1 MKFVFLLAIVL
12 VVSLGVATQ
21 YADASSLNERVE
33 SVSGAITVGS
43 TIYHNSSPIDLKFT
57 FDGVGGARV
66 THPHFQ
72 DIGVINGVIVNHIV
86 VETSVNSFSYNYRVI
101 PSSDGTVTV
110 IYPAN
115 SFTLNGVSND
125 AVTYSFI
132 YDSTDPTLGSADLA
146 TVKLTVGDTAPTVP
160 QIRCND
166 ANARSTNADR
176 SAQEVDTTTAGD
188 TTIRFTCVDKAGN
201 QVEVTKLYKVVA
213 LTNISIA
220 SDNAYDT
227 SLAGYGDRVTVTFDL
242 ATGSTFTGNISSD
255 NERRDISYNTDGNIG
270 TMTKTLTG
278 NEDQDLQLPFSL
290 VITDSDGDVKTYTAV
305 QGTGAGTSVTA
316 DFIRPDTPTY
326 ISIASD
332 NARDTSLAKSGDIV
346 TVTFD
351 TDTDATETKGTIG
364 GKNANYTLVGTIGKL
379 TRTLDGTESLGDLA
393 FSFRIFDHV
402 GNSGALQSAVKGTGS
417 GTSVTTDFTAPAAST
432 YISIA
437 SDNARD
443 TSLAKKGDIVTIT
456 FDTDEGSTVK
466 EGTIGGGTATFTFNG
481 TSSTLTRTLNGTE
494 TEGSPLVFSFVQTD
508 DTGNAAATQT
518 AVKGTGSTTS
528 VTADFTAPA
537 VPAHIFIESDNNY
550 DTSFARSGD
559 IVTLTFDLATNA
571 TFTGSIGDDDG
582 DHWYDTV
589 GHLLLFDAISNNTG
603 TIIKVLSGD
612 ENANDLITF
621 SLVII
626 DAAGNA
632 AETQTA
638 VKGIGAGTSVT
649 TDFIYPVTPDNIS
662 IAHDGA
668 GTDAVLGDTVTVT
681 FDTDTDATRTIGT
694 IGGENV
700 TYTLDG
706 TTGKLART
714 LDGTESPGVLAFAF
728 RVFDYVGNGGATT
741 QTVVK
746 GAGAGTSV
754 TTDFVAPAVPTYIS
768 IESDNADP
776 TKAKKGDIV
785 TITFDTEDGSTVA
798 GTIGGKNATFTS
810 AGNSST
816 LAITLNGTETK
827 GLLTFSFVQTNIIGS
842 TVSQTEVKGTGAD
855 TFVIADFRAPA
866 IPTNILIESD
876 NADPTKAKLGD
887 TVTITFDT
895 EADSTVIGTIDGK
908 PADFVYAGAF
918 STLTRVLNG
927 TETQGSHLTFS
938 FVQTDPTGNDS
949 HPRISVRGDSFRT
962 SVTADFVAPVVT
974 YAGATSVSVNQN
986 DSYTLPDMTC
996 EDAVD
1001 GNSALTPP
1009 VTFHTDQVGVN
1020 TIYYQCSDAAGN
1032 ESARFAYTVTVVQVT
1047 PPVSTTT
1054 ILRAENGANATQSI
1068 SLELTGKHP
1077 IYLAQGATYTAP
1089 TLSCIDNTT
1098 GSDVRSTPTLLSS
1111 SDTVDSATLGDYTQH
1126 YSCTGTQGTNNYDV
1140 AVNVF
1145 DSAKIHEIRS
1155 GDDVLFLNTTASNSA
1170 SYSTAPLTMTFHGY
1184 ASLESVIS
1192 LYDDTTSQS
1201 LPVMTT
1207 ILATANLDVGHL
1219 EYVFTPTS
1227 GANPHISIHVDGFPQ
1242 VDDDYSLAQD
1252 STISSPTLT
1261 LNGDAV
1267 MSLEKDA
1274 AFTDPGASCSDPEDG
1289 TLTVSTAGSVDNTAV
1304 GLYNLSYTC
1313 TDSDG
1318 HVDTE
1323 YRSVYYI
1330 TDTTAPAVPIFTTL
1344 PTTVSTTP
1352 ITLAGTAEADST
1364 VTLYKGESVV
1374 DTATATSGTFEFA
1387 GVTLDEERN
1396 SFTATATDAA
1406 LNVSA
1411 KSGALVITL
1420 DTAAPVAPIFTNST
1434 TTVSSSPVT
1443 LAGTAEADS
1452 TVTLYKDETFV
1463 ATATATGGAF
1473 EFTGVEL
1480 DEERNSF
1487 TATAT
1492 DASSNVSAKSGALV
1506 ITLDTTAP
1514 VFATSTDTTDVT
1526 FGDTVPTLSA
1536 LCTDANTITVTNDA
1550 GSITFDAVGA
1560 KTVIYTC
1567 TDAAGNTAIQS
1578 VSYSVA
1584 AAPSTFNERA
1594 SSSTSKTVVDG
1605 TIYHNLGL
1613 VWVEFDFTGDGTS
1626 VDRPRSSNIIVTNG
1640 VMLSASNSGTNG
1652 TSSFY
1657 HQYFVQPSSDGTV
1670 TVTYPANSF
1679 IINGASNDAVTYT
1692 FVSDRTHPTFEAG
1705 ADFST
1710 VELTVGDD
1718 FPTLSTLQCRDTY
1731 ISTTSAPPSGSVNAN
1746 LAGDYPVE
1754 YTCTDNADNSVTKT
1768 KTYRVLADFAAPAAP
1783 IFTNS
1788 TTTVSSSP
1796 VTLAGTAEADSTVT
1810 LYKDETFVA
1819 TATATGGAFEFT
1831 GVELDE
1837 ERNSFTATATDAA
1850 LNVSAKS
1857 GALVITLDT
1866 AAPAAPIFTNSTAT
1880 VSSSP
1885 VTLAGTAEA
1894 DSTVTLYKD
1903 ETSVATATATGGIFE
1918 FAGVTLAEERNS
1930 FTATATDAA
1939 LNVSAKSGAL
1949 VITLDTAAPAAP
1961 IFTNSTATVSSSPV
1975 TLAGTAE
1982 ADSTVT
1988 LYKGETFVA
1997 TATTTGGIFEFA
2009 GVTLA
2014 EERNSFTAT
2023 ATDAALNVSAKS
2035 GALVITL
2042 DTAAPAAPIFTNSTA
2057 TVSSSPVTLAGT
2069 AEADS
2074 VITLYKGE
2082 TFVATA
2088 TATGGIFEFAGV
2100 ELDEERNSFTATA
2113 TDAALNVSVKSGAL
2127 VITLDTAAPA
2137 APIFTNSTT
2146 TVSSSPVTL
2155 AGTAEADSVITLYK
2169 GESVVATATATGG
2182 DFEFAGVTLAEERNS
2197 FTATAT
2203 DAALNVSAKS
2213 GALVIT
2219 LDTAAPAAPIFTNST
2234 ATVSSSPVTL
2244 AGTAEADSVITLYKG
2259 ESVVATATAT
2269 GGDFEFAGVTLDEE
2283 RNSFTATATDAALN
2297 VSVKSGALVITLDT
2311 AAPAAPIFTNSTA
2324 TVSSSP
2330 VTLAGTAEADSVITL
2345 YKGESVVATA
2355 TATGGI
2361 FEFAGVTLAE
2371 ERNSFTAT
2379 ATDAALNVSVKS
2391 GALVITLDT
2400 AAPAAPIFTNSTA
2413 TVSSSPVTLA
2423 GTAEADST
2431 VTLYKD
2437 ETSVATATATGG
2449 IFEFAG
2455 VTLAEER
2462 NSFTATATDA
2472 ALNVSAKSGA
2482 LVITLDT
2489 AAPAAPIFTNSTA
2502 TVSSSP
2508 VTLAGTAEADSV
2520 ITLYKGESVV
2530 ATATATGGDFEF
2542 AGVTLDEERNSFT
2555 ATATDAALNVSA
2567 KSGALV
2573 ITLDTAAPA
2582 APIFTNSTTTVS
2594 SSPVTLAGTAE
2605 ADSVITLYKGE
2616 SVVATAT
2623 ATGGIFEFA
2632 GVTLDEERNSFTAT
2646 ATDAALNVSAKSG
2659 ALVITLDTAAPAAP
2673 IFTNSTATVSSSPV
2687 TLAGTAEADS
2697 TVTLYKDE
2705 TSVATATATG
2715 GIFEFA
2721 GVTLA
2726 EERNSFTAT
2735 ATDAALN
2742 VSAKSGA
2749 LVITLDTAAP
2759 AAPIFTNSTATV
2771 SSSPVTL
2778 AGTAEA
2784 DSTVTLYKDETSV
2797 ATATATGGIFEFA
2810 GVTLA
2815 EERNSFTATATD
2827 AALNV
2832 SAKSGALVITLDTA
2846 APAAPIFTNSTATV
2860 SSSPVTLA
2868 GTAEADSTVTLYKDE
2883 TSVATATA
2891 TGGIFEFAGV
2901 TLDEERNSFTA
2912 TATDAALNVSAKSGA
2927 LVITLDTAA
2936 PAAPIFT
2943 NSTTTVSSSPVTLAG
2958 TAEADSTV
2966 TLYKGETS
2974 VATATATGGIFEFA
2988 GVTLD
2993 EERNS
2998 FTATA
3003 TDAALNV
3010 SAKSGALVI
3019 TLDTAAPAAPIFT
3032 NSTAT
3037 VSSSPVTLA
3046 GTAEADSTVTLY
3058 KDETSVATATATGGI
3073 FEFAGVT
3080 LAEERNSF
3088 TATATDAAL
3097 NVSAKSG
3104 ALVITLDTAAP
3115 AAPIFTNST
3124 ATVSSSPVTL
3134 AGTAEADSTVTLY
3147 KDETS
3152 VATAT
3157 ATGGI
3162 FEFAGVTLAEERNSF
3177 TATATDAALNV
3188 SAKSGALVIT
3198 LDTAAPA
3205 APIFTNSTATVSSSP
3220 VTLAGTAEADS
3231 TVTLYKD
3238 ETSVATA
3245 TATGGIF
3252 EFAGVTLAEERN
3264 SFTATATDAALN
3276 VSAKSGALVITLDTA
3291 APAAPIFTNST
3302 ATVSS
3307 SPVTLAGTA
3316 EADSVI
3322 TLYKG
3327 ESVVATATAT
3337 GGIFEFAGVTL
3348 AEERNSFT
3356 ATATDAALNVS
3367 AKSGALVITL
3377 DTAAPAAPI
3386 FTNSTATV
3394 SSSPVTLAG
3403 TAEADSTV
3411 TLYKDETSVATATAT
3426 GGIFEFAGVTLAEER
3441 NSFTATATDAALNV
3455 SAKSG
3460 ALVITLDTA
3469 APAAPI
3475 FTNSTATVS
3484 SSPVTLA
3491 GTAEADSTVT
3501 LYKDETSV
3509 ATATATGGIFE
3520 FAGVTLAEERNSFTA
3535 TATDAA
3541 LNVSAKSGALV
3552 ITLDTAA
3559 PAAPIFT
3566 NSTATVSS
3574 SPVTLAGTAEADS
3587 TVTLY
3592 KDETSVATATA
3603 TGGIFEFAG
3612 VTLAEERNSFT
3623 ATATDAALNV
3633 SAKSGALVITL
3644 DTAAPAAPIF
3654 TNSTATVS
3662 SSPVTLAGTAE
3673 ADSTVTLYKG
3683 ETSVATATAT
3693 GGIFEFAGVE
3703 LDEGSNDFTATATDA
3718 ALNVSAKSGALV
3730 ITLDTAAPI
3739 ITVDPLEVTLELDSA
3754 SPTLLDGVSTD
3765 DGSTV
3770 TTTGT
3775 VDVSTV
3781 DDYTI
3786 RYDSTDGTNAATTVT
3801 RTYHV
3806 TDTKAPII
3814 TVDPL
3819 EVTLELDSASPTL
3832 LDGVS
3837 TDDGSTVTTTGT
3849 VDVSTVDDYTIRYDS
3864 TDGTN
3869 AATTVTRTYHVTDT
3883 KAPIITVDP
3892 LEVTLEL
3899 NSASPT
3905 LLDGVS
3911 TDDGSTVTTTGTV
3924 DVSTVDDYT
3933 IRYDSTDGTNA
3944 ATTVT
3949 RTYHVTDTKAPI
3961 ITVDPLEVTLEL
3973 DSASPTLLDGVST
3986 DDGSTV
3992 TTTGTVD
3999 VSTVDDYT
4007 IRYDST
4013 DGTNA
4018 ATTVTRTYHV
4028 TDTKAPII
4036 TVDPLE
4042 VTLELDSAS
4051 PTLLD
4056 GVSTDDGSTV
4066 TTTGTVD
4073 VSTVDDYTI
4082 RYDSTDGTNAA
4093 TTVTRTYH
4101 VTDTKAPIITVDP
4114 LEVTL
4119 ELDSASP
4126 TLLDGVS
4133 TDDGSTVTTTGT
4145 VDVST
4150 VDDYTIRY
4158 DSTDGTNAATTVTRT
4173 YHVTDTKAPII
4184 TVDPLEVTL
4193 ELDSA
4198 SPTLLDGVS
4207 TDDGSTV
4214 TTTGT
4219 VDVSTVDDYTIRYDS
4234 TDGTNAATTVTRT
4247 YHVTDTK
4254 APIITVDPLEV
4265 TLELDSASPTLLD
4278 GVSTDDGSTVTTTGT
4293 VDVSTVDDY
4302 TIRYDSTDGTNAATT
4317 VTRTYHVTDTKAPII
4332 TVDPLEVTLEL
4343 DSASPTLLDGVSTDD
4358 GSTVTTTGTVDVSTV
4373 DDYTIRYDSTDGTNA
4388 ATTVT
4393 RTYHVTDT
4401 KAPIITVDPLEVTL
4415 ELDSASPTLLD
4426 GVSTDDG
4433 STVTTTGTV
4442 DVSTVDDYTIRY
4454 DSTDGTNAATTV
4466 TRTYHVTD
4474 TKAPIIT
4481 VDPLEVTLELDS
4493 ASPTLLDGVST
4504 DDGST
4509 VTTTGTVDVSTVD
4522 DYTIRYD
4529 STDGTNAATTV
4540 TRTYH
4545 VTDTKAPI
4553 ITVDPLE
4560 VTLELDSASPTLL
4573 DGVSTDDGSTVTTT
4587 GTVDVSTVD
4596 DYTIRYD
4603 STDGTNAA
4611 TTVTRTYHVTDTKA
4625 PIITVDPLEVTL
4637 ELDSA
4642 SPTLL
4647 DGVSTDDGSTVT
4659 TTGTVDVSTVDDYTI
4674 RYDSTDGTNA
4684 ATTVTR
4690 TYHVT
4695 DTKAPIITVDPLEV
4709 TLELDSA
4716 SPTLLDGVSTD
4727 DGSTV
4732 TTTGTVDVSTVD
4744 DYTIRYD
4751 STDGTNAATT
4761 VTRTYHVT
4769 DTKAPIITVDPLE
4782 VTLELDSASPTLLDG
4797 VSTDDGSTVT
4807 TTGTV
4812 DVSTV
4817 DDYTIRYDSTDGT
4830 NAATT
4835 VTRTYHVTDTKAPII
4850 TVDPLEVTLEL
4861 DSASPTL
4868 LDGVSTDDGSTVTT
4882 TGTVDV
4888 STVDD
4893 YTIRYDSTDGT
4904 NAATTVTRT
4913 YHVTD
4918 TKAPIITVDPL
4929 EVTLELDSASPT
4941 LLDGVSTDDGSTV
4954 TTTGTVDVSTV
4965 DDYTIRYDSTDGTNA
4980 ATTVTRTYHVTD
4992 TKAPIITVDP
5002 LEVTLELDSA
5012 SPTLLDGVSTDDG
5025 STVTTTGTVDVSTVD
5040 DYTIRYDSTDG
5051 TNAATTVTRTY
5062 HVTDTKAPIITVDP
5076 LEVTLEL
5083 DSASPTL
5090 LDGVSTDDGSTV
5102 TTTGTVDVSTV
5113 DDYTIRYDST
5123 DGTNAATTVTR
5134 TYHVTDTK
5142 APIITVDPLEV
5153 TLELDS
5159 ASPTLLDGVSTD
5171 DGSTVTTTGTVDVS
5185 TVDDYT
5191 IRYDSTDGTNAATT
5205 VTRTYHVT
5213 DTKAPIITVDPL
5225 EVTLEL
5231 DSASPT
5237 LLDGVSTDD
5246 GSTVTT
5252 TGTVDV
5258 STVDD
5263 YTIRYD
5269 STDGTNAATTVTRT
5283 YHVTDT
5289 KAPII
5294 TVDPLE
5300 VTLELDSA
5308 SPTLLDGVSTDDG
5321 STVTTTGTVDVSTVD
5336 DYTIRYDSTDGT
5348 NAATTVTRTYHVT
5361 DTKAPIITVDPLEV
5375 TLELDSA
5382 SPTLLD
5388 GVSTDDGSTVTTT
5401 GTVDVSTVDDYTIR
5415 YDSTD
5420 GTNAATTV
5428 TRTYHVT
5435 DTKAPIITVDPL
5447 EVTLELDSASPTLL
5461 DGVST
5466 DDGSTVTTTGTV
5478 DVSTVDDYTIRY
5490 DSTDGTNAATT
5501 VTRTYHVTDTKA
5513 PIITVDPLEVTLEL
5527 DSASPTLLD
5536 GVSTDDG
5543 STVTTTGT
5551 VDVST
5556 VDDYTIRYDS
5566 TDGTNAATTVTRTY
5580 HVTDTKAP
5588 IITVDPLEVTLE
5600 LDSAS
5605 PTLLDGVSTD
5615 DGSTVTT
5622 TGTVDVSTVDDYT
5635 IRYDST
5641 DGTNAATTVTRT
5653 YHVTDT
5659 KAPAIPVF
5667 TNSTATV
5674 SSSPVTLAGTAEADS
5689 TVTLYKDETS
5699 VATAT
5704 ATGGIF
5710 EFAGVTLAEER
5721 NSFTATATDAAL
5733 NVSAKSGALV
5743 ITLDTAAPAAPIF
5756 TNSTTTVSSSPVT
5769 LAGTAEADSTVT
5781 LYKDETS
5788 VATATATG
5796 GIFEFAGVT
5805 LAEERNSFTA
5815 TATDAALNVSA
5826 KSGALVI
5833 TLDTAAPV
5841 FTDTST
5847 AATAKVGDVIPTLTC
5862 TDPGGGRTFVF
5873 QTIYGNFDTA
5883 VSTSVTYT
5891 CTDVVDQ
5898 ETVQTVVYDVAAI
5911 PPAVPTDISIAS
5923 DNADDTKAKSGDIV
5937 TVTFDTVADSTV
5949 KGTIGGKNATF
5960 AFNGTSSTLARTL
5973 DGTETSG
5980 VLTFSFVQSNTGV
5993 DAATQTAVKGAGART
6008 SVTADF
6014 TKPVITPHTNNPV
6027 FATIGDPYTIPT
6039 LTCTDNLTP
6048 DKGATPSTISIDT
6061 ASASSHTVTY
6071 SCTDDTRNAAVDYV
6085 LTVNVVALP
6094 TTSVEITPIP
6104 YHKTNIGTYSFT
6116 IILGDDA
6123 TGFDPTTDVT
6133 LSDGGRVDSFSEISG
6148 TQYTVNTADYAQ
6160 GAVTITLQADAF
6172 TDFSNAETSYLF
6184 TYDTTKP
6191 VIVYAGDNPVSVNQ
6205 DADYDIPSLDC
6216 TDNIDTTKKAQ
6227 SSGTVDTG
6235 TVADHTINYSCI
6247 DLAGNTATPLAL
6259 VVNVITTPAIPVIIT
6274 PPSTST
6280 TMPRDTD
6287 LPVMWF
6293 TSSESHYDIYQNQ
6306 PFVIPD
6312 DLNCHDAED
6321 GTLPVSTDSI
6331 WLYDREVGLVNN
6343 YYEISKPYV
6352 FDDFDTS
6359 KVTVIYEINYI
6370 CTDSDGNTGIDR
6382 DRFYKDGA
6390 EIKFTAFAKIVPT
6403 PSEPADPPKK
6413 KKGDG
6418 SNDWHKK
6425 PTFGKNHLTH
6435 KQIIDNGFTF
6445 NDYSLTITD
6454 NWHTDFVKTSSII
6467 GDTNTVKIKT
6477 YAADPLKWINLYLGV
6492 PRLGHISDAESE
6504 IHLVVSRDYSNPVGY
6519 TIDEINHYQDEGLV
6533 NVDDTTASL
6542 QKAKCQASDNDEKCY
6557 EFSIDFT
6564 VMAPLHEEV
6573 VAISAMD
6580 DKRRQHVTYINE
6592 GVEFTGESLLDA
6604 HTAKL
6609 MQKKTNQGQAE
6620 IIELIQQ
6627 DRRYNVW
6634 EDQHG
6639 YLWTLNE
6646 YGTWTQITAAEFKRH
6661 QDGTGNVMTRQNSN
6675 FASLIEQ
6682 ERQKALLVFDSG
6694 DLISELD
6701 DYFAYDYS
6709 NVTSDMSKL
6718 EKYAYE
6724 LQLESERAQKYIA
6737 DPYN

>member
-1 MKFVFLLAIVL
+1 MELSASPTLLDG
-12 VVSLGVATQ
+12 VST
-21 YADASSLNERVE
+21 DD
-33 SVSGAITVGS
+33 GS
-43 TIYHNSSPIDLKFT
+43 T
-57 FDGVGGARV
+57 V
-66 THPHFQ
+66 T
-72 DIGVINGVIVNHIV
+72 
-86 VETSVNSFSYNYRVI
+86 TT
-101 PSSDGTVTV
+101 GTVDVSTV
-110 IYPAN
+110 DDYTIR
-115 SFTLNGVSND
+115 
-125 AVTYSFI
+125 
-132 YDSTDPTLGSADLA
+132 YDSTDG
-146 TVKLTVGDTAPTVP
+146 
-160 QIRCND
+160 
-166 ANARSTNADR
+166 TNA
-176 SAQEVDTTTAGD
+176 AT
-188 TTIRFTCVDKAGN
+188 
-201 QVEVTKLYKVVA
+201 
-213 LTNISIA
+213 
-220 SDNAYDT
+220 
-227 SLAGYGDRVTVTFDL
+227 TVT
-242 ATGSTFTGNISSD
+242 
-255 NERRDISYNTDGNIG
+255 R
-270 TMTKTLTG
+270 
-278 NEDQDLQLPFSL
+278 
-290 VITDSDGDVKTYTAV
+290 TYHV
-305 QGTGAGTSVTA
+305 
-316 DFIRPDTPTY
+316 
-326 ISIASD
+326 
-332 NARDTSLAKSGDIV
+332 
-346 TVTFD
+346 
-351 TDTDATETKGTIG
+351 TDTK
-364 GKNANYTLVGTIGKL
+364 
-379 TRTLDGTESLGDLA
+379 
-393 FSFRIFDHV
+393 
-402 GNSGALQSAVKGTGS
+402 
-417 GTSVTTDFTAPAAST
+417 
-432 YISIA
+432 
-437 SDNARD
+437 
-443 TSLAKKGDIVTIT
+443 
-456 FDTDEGSTVK
+456 
-466 EGTIGGGTATFTFNG
+466 
-481 TSSTLTRTLNGTE
+481 
-494 TEGSPLVFSFVQTD
+494 
-508 DTGNAAATQT
+508 
-518 AVKGTGSTTS
+518 
-528 VTADFTAPA
+528 
-537 VPAHIFIESDNNY
+537 
-550 DTSFARSGD
+550 
-559 IVTLTFDLATNA
+559 
-571 TFTGSIGDDDG
+571 
-582 DHWYDTV
+582 
-589 GHLLLFDAISNNTG
+589 
-603 TIIKVLSGD
+603 
-612 ENANDLITF
+612 
-621 SLVII
+621 
-626 DAAGNA
+626 
-632 AETQTA
+632 
-638 VKGIGAGTSVT
+638 
-649 TDFIYPVTPDNIS
+649 
-662 IAHDGA
+662 
-668 GTDAVLGDTVTVT
+668 
-681 FDTDTDATRTIGT
+681 
-694 IGGENV
+694 
-700 TYTLDG
+700 
-706 TTGKLART
+706 
-714 LDGTESPGVLAFAF
+714 
-728 RVFDYVGNGGATT
+728 
-741 QTVVK
+741 
-746 GAGAGTSV
+746 
-754 TTDFVAPAVPTYIS
+754 
-768 IESDNADP
+768 
-776 TKAKKGDIV
+776 
-785 TITFDTEDGSTVA
+785 
-798 GTIGGKNATFTS
+798 
-810 AGNSST
+810 
-816 LAITLNGTETK
+816 
-827 GLLTFSFVQTNIIGS
+827 
-842 TVSQTEVKGTGAD
+842 
-855 TFVIADFRAPA
+855 
-866 IPTNILIESD
+866 
-876 NADPTKAKLGD
+876 
-887 TVTITFDT
+887 
-895 EADSTVIGTIDGK
+895 
-908 PADFVYAGAF
+908 
-918 STLTRVLNG
+918 
-927 TETQGSHLTFS
+927 
-938 FVQTDPTGNDS
+938 
-949 HPRISVRGDSFRT
+949 
-962 SVTADFVAPVVT
+962 
-974 YAGATSVSVNQN
+974 
-986 DSYTLPDMTC
+986 
-996 EDAVD
+996 
-1001 GNSALTPP
+1001 
-1009 VTFHTDQVGVN
+1009 
-1020 TIYYQCSDAAGN
+1020 
-1032 ESARFAYTVTVVQVT
+1032 
-1047 PPVSTTT
+1047 
-1054 ILRAENGANATQSI
+1054 
-1068 SLELTGKHP
+1068 
-1077 IYLAQGATYTAP
+1077 
-1089 TLSCIDNTT
+1089 
-1098 GSDVRSTPTLLSS
+1098 
-1111 SDTVDSATLGDYTQH
+1111 
-1126 YSCTGTQGTNNYDV
+1126 
-1140 AVNVF
+1140 
-1145 DSAKIHEIRS
+1145 
-1155 GDDVLFLNTTASNSA
+1155 
-1170 SYSTAPLTMTFHGY
+1170 
-1184 ASLESVIS
+1184 
-1192 LYDDTTSQS
+1192 
-1201 LPVMTT
+1201 
-1207 ILATANLDVGHL
+1207 
-1219 EYVFTPTS
+1219 
-1227 GANPHISIHVDGFPQ
+1227 
-1242 VDDDYSLAQD
+1242 
-1252 STISSPTLT
+1252 
-1261 LNGDAV
+1261 
-1267 MSLEKDA
+1267 
-1274 AFTDPGASCSDPEDG
+1274 
-1289 TLTVSTAGSVDNTAV
+1289 
-1304 GLYNLSYTC
+1304 
-1313 TDSDG
+1313 
-1318 HVDTE
+1318 
-1323 YRSVYYI
+1323 
-1330 TDTTAPAVPIFTTL
+1330 
-1344 PTTVSTTP
+1344 
-1352 ITLAGTAEADST
+1352 
-1364 VTLYKGESVV
+1364 
-1374 DTATATSGTFEFA
+1374 
-1387 GVTLDEERN
+1387 
-1396 SFTATATDAA
+1396 
-1406 LNVSA
+1406 
-1411 KSGALVITL
+1411 
-1420 DTAAPVAPIFTNST
+1420 
-1434 TTVSSSPVT
+1434 
-1443 LAGTAEADS
+1443 
-1452 TVTLYKDETFV
+1452 
-1463 ATATATGGAF
+1463 
-1473 EFTGVEL
+1473 
-1480 DEERNSF
+1480 
-1487 TATAT
+1487 
-1492 DASSNVSAKSGALV
+1492 
-1506 ITLDTTAP
+1506 
-1514 VFATSTDTTDVT
+1514 
-1526 FGDTVPTLSA
+1526 
-1536 LCTDANTITVTNDA
+1536 
-1550 GSITFDAVGA
+1550 
-1560 KTVIYTC
+1560 
-1567 TDAAGNTAIQS
+1567 
-1578 VSYSVA
+1578 
-1584 AAPSTFNERA
+1584 
-1594 SSSTSKTVVDG
+1594 
-1605 TIYHNLGL
+1605 
-1613 VWVEFDFTGDGTS
+1613 
-1626 VDRPRSSNIIVTNG
+1626 
-1640 VMLSASNSGTNG
+1640 
-1652 TSSFY
+1652 
-1657 HQYFVQPSSDGTV
+1657 
-1670 TVTYPANSF
+1670 
-1679 IINGASNDAVTYT
+1679 
-1692 FVSDRTHPTFEAG
+1692 
-1705 ADFST
+1705 
-1710 VELTVGDD
+1710 
-1718 FPTLSTLQCRDTY
+1718 
-1731 ISTTSAPPSGSVNAN
+1731 
-1746 LAGDYPVE
+1746 
-1754 YTCTDNADNSVTKT
+1754 
-1768 KTYRVLADFAAPAAP
+1768 
-1783 IFTNS
+1783 
-1788 TTTVSSSP
+1788 
-1796 VTLAGTAEADSTVT
+1796 
-1810 LYKDETFVA
+1810 
-1819 TATATGGAFEFT
+1819 
-1831 GVELDE
+1831 
-1837 ERNSFTATATDAA
+1837 
-1850 LNVSAKS
+1850 
-1857 GALVITLDT
+1857 
-1866 AAPAAPIFTNSTAT
+1866 
-1880 VSSSP
+1880 
-1885 VTLAGTAEA
+1885 
-1894 DSTVTLYKD
+1894 
-1903 ETSVATATATGGIFE
+1903 
-1918 FAGVTLAEERNS
+1918 
-1930 FTATATDAA
+1930 
-1939 LNVSAKSGAL
+1939 
-1949 VITLDTAAPAAP
+1949 
-1961 IFTNSTATVSSSPV
+1961 
-1975 TLAGTAE
+1975 
-1982 ADSTVT
+1982 
-1988 LYKGETFVA
+1988 
-1997 TATTTGGIFEFA
+1997 
-2009 GVTLA
+2009 
-2014 EERNSFTAT
+2014 
-2023 ATDAALNVSAKS
+2023 
-2035 GALVITL
+2035 
-2042 DTAAPAAPIFTNSTA
+2042 
-2057 TVSSSPVTLAGT
+2057 
-2069 AEADS
+2069 
-2074 VITLYKGE
+2074 
-2082 TFVATA
+2082 
-2088 TATGGIFEFAGV
+2088 
-2100 ELDEERNSFTATA
+2100 
-2113 TDAALNVSVKSGAL
+2113 
-2127 VITLDTAAPA
+2127 
-2137 APIFTNSTT
+2137 
-2146 TVSSSPVTL
+2146 
-2155 AGTAEADSVITLYK
+2155 
-2169 GESVVATATATGG
+2169 
-2182 DFEFAGVTLAEERNS
+2182 
-2197 FTATAT
+2197 
-2203 DAALNVSAKS
+2203 
-2213 GALVIT
+2213 
-2219 LDTAAPAAPIFTNST
+2219 
-2234 ATVSSSPVTL
+2234 
-2244 AGTAEADSVITLYKG
+2244 
-2259 ESVVATATAT
+2259 
-2269 GGDFEFAGVTLDEE
+2269 
-2283 RNSFTATATDAALN
+2283 
-2297 VSVKSGALVITLDT
+2297 
-2311 AAPAAPIFTNSTA
+2311 
-2324 TVSSSP
+2324 
-2330 VTLAGTAEADSVITL
+2330 
-2345 YKGESVVATA
+2345 
-2355 TATGGI
+2355 
-2361 FEFAGVTLAE
+2361 
-2371 ERNSFTAT
+2371 
-2379 ATDAALNVSVKS
+2379 
-2391 GALVITLDT
+2391 
-2400 AAPAAPIFTNSTA
+2400 
-2413 TVSSSPVTLA
+2413 
-2423 GTAEADST
+2423 
-2431 VTLYKD
+2431 
-2437 ETSVATATATGG
+2437 
-2449 IFEFAG
+2449 
-2455 VTLAEER
+2455 
-2462 NSFTATATDA
+2462 
-2472 ALNVSAKSGA
+2472 
-2482 LVITLDT
+2482 
-2489 AAPAAPIFTNSTA
+2489 
-2502 TVSSSP
+2502 
-2508 VTLAGTAEADSV
+2508 
-2520 ITLYKGESVV
+2520 
-2530 ATATATGGDFEF
+2530 
-2542 AGVTLDEERNSFT
+2542 
-2555 ATATDAALNVSA
+2555 
-2567 KSGALV
+2567 
-2573 ITLDTAAPA
+2573 
-2582 APIFTNSTTTVS
+2582 
-2594 SSPVTLAGTAE
+2594 
-2605 ADSVITLYKGE
+2605 
-2616 SVVATAT
+2616 
-2623 ATGGIFEFA
+2623 
-2632 GVTLDEERNSFTAT
+2632 
-2646 ATDAALNVSAKSG
+2646 
-2659 ALVITLDTAAPAAP
+2659 
-2673 IFTNSTATVSSSPV
+2673 
-2687 TLAGTAEADS
+2687 
-2697 TVTLYKDE
+2697 
-2705 TSVATATATG
+2705 
-2715 GIFEFA
+2715 
-2721 GVTLA
+2721 
-2726 EERNSFTAT
+2726 
-2735 ATDAALN
+2735 
-2742 VSAKSGA
+2742 
-2749 LVITLDTAAP
+2749 
-2759 AAPIFTNSTATV
+2759 
-2771 SSSPVTL
+2771 
-2778 AGTAEA
+2778 
-2784 DSTVTLYKDETSV
+2784 
-2797 ATATATGGIFEFA
+2797 
-2810 GVTLA
+2810 
-2815 EERNSFTATATD
+2815 
-2827 AALNV
+2827 
-2832 SAKSGALVITLDTA
+2832 
-2846 APAAPIFTNSTATV
+2846 
-2860 SSSPVTLA
+2860 
-2868 GTAEADSTVTLYKDE
+2868 
-2883 TSVATATA
+2883 
-2891 TGGIFEFAGV
+2891 
-2901 TLDEERNSFTA
+2901 
-2912 TATDAALNVSAKSGA
+2912 
-2927 LVITLDTAA
+2927 
-2936 PAAPIFT
+2936 
-2943 NSTTTVSSSPVTLAG
+2943 
-2958 TAEADSTV
+2958 
-2966 TLYKGETS
+2966 
-2974 VATATATGGIFEFA
+2974 
-2988 GVTLD
+2988 
-2993 EERNS
+2993 
-2998 FTATA
+2998 
-3003 TDAALNV
+3003 
-3010 SAKSGALVI
+3010 
-3019 TLDTAAPAAPIFT
+3019 
-3032 NSTAT
+3032 
-3037 VSSSPVTLA
+3037 
-3046 GTAEADSTVTLY
+3046 
-3058 KDETSVATATATGGI
+3058 
-3073 FEFAGVT
+3073 
-3080 LAEERNSF
+3080 
-3088 TATATDAAL
+3088 
-3097 NVSAKSG
+3097 
-3104 ALVITLDTAAP
+3104 
-3115 AAPIFTNST
+3115 
-3124 ATVSSSPVTL
+3124 
-3134 AGTAEADSTVTLY
+3134 
-3147 KDETS
+3147 
-3152 VATAT
+3152 
-3157 ATGGI
+3157 
-3162 FEFAGVTLAEERNSF
+3162 
-3177 TATATDAALNV
+3177 
-3188 SAKSGALVIT
+3188 
-3198 LDTAAPA
+3198 
-3205 APIFTNSTATVSSSP
+3205 
-3220 VTLAGTAEADS
+3220 
-3231 TVTLYKD
+3231 
-3238 ETSVATA
+3238 
-3245 TATGGIF
+3245 
-3252 EFAGVTLAEERN
+3252 
-3264 SFTATATDAALN
+3264 
-3276 VSAKSGALVITLDTA
+3276 
-3291 APAAPIFTNST
+3291 
-3302 ATVSS
+3302 
-3307 SPVTLAGTA
+3307 
-3316 EADSVI
+3316 
-3322 TLYKG
+3322 
-3327 ESVVATATAT
+3327 
-3337 GGIFEFAGVTL
+3337 
-3348 AEERNSFT
+3348 
-3356 ATATDAALNVS
+3356 
-3367 AKSGALVITL
+3367 
-3377 DTAAPAAPI
+3377 
-3386 FTNSTATV
+3386 
-3394 SSSPVTLAG
+3394 
-3403 TAEADSTV
+3403 
-3411 TLYKDETSVATATAT
+3411 
-3426 GGIFEFAGVTLAEER
+3426 
-3441 NSFTATATDAALNV
+3441 
-3455 SAKSG
+3455 
-3460 ALVITLDTA
+3460 
-3469 APAAPI
+3469 
-3475 FTNSTATVS
+3475 
-3484 SSPVTLA
+3484 
-3491 GTAEADSTVT
+3491 
-3501 LYKDETSV
+3501 
-3509 ATATATGGIFE
+3509 
-3520 FAGVTLAEERNSFTA
+3520 
-3535 TATDAA
+3535 
-3541 LNVSAKSGALV
+3541 
-3552 ITLDTAA
+3552 
-3559 PAAPIFT
+3559 
-3566 NSTATVSS
+3566 
-3574 SPVTLAGTAEADS
+3574 
-3587 TVTLY
+3587 
-3592 KDETSVATATA
+3592 
-3603 TGGIFEFAG
+3603 
-3612 VTLAEERNSFT
+3612 
-3623 ATATDAALNV
+3623 
-3633 SAKSGALVITL
+3633 
-3644 DTAAPAAPIF
+3644 
-3654 TNSTATVS
+3654 
-3662 SSPVTLAGTAE
+3662 
-3673 ADSTVTLYKG
+3673 
-3683 ETSVATATAT
+3683 
-3693 GGIFEFAGVE
+3693 
-3703 LDEGSNDFTATATDA
+3703 
-3718 ALNVSAKSGALV
+3718 
-3730 ITLDTAAPI
+3730 API

-3899 NSASPT
+3899 DSASPT

-5689 TVTLYKDETS
+5689 TVTLYKDETF

-5704 ATGGIF
+5704 ATGGAF

-5721 NSFTATATDAAL
+5721 NSFTATATDASS

-5743 ITLDTAAPAAPIF
+5743 ITLDTVPPSVPTFANAITIVTSTPITITGLSESDSIVKLF
-5756 TNSTTTVSSSPVT
+5756 DDGT
-5769 LAGTAEADSTVT
+5769 LVATVT
-5781 LYKDETS
+5781 ATSGTFEFTGVALDEGVNYFTVTASDGIHTTEGDETLDI
-5788 VATATATG
+5788 A
-5796 GIFEFAGVT
+5796 
-5805 LAEERNSFTA
+5805 
-5815 TATDAALNVSA
+5815 
-5826 KSGALVI
+5826 
-5833 TLDTAAPV
+5833 LDTTPPV

-5937 TVTFDTVADSTV
+5937 TITFDTVADSTV

-5980 VLTFSFVQSNTGV
+5980 VLTFSFVQSNTGG

-6048 DKGATPSTISIDT
+6048 DKDATPSTISIDT

-6071 SCTDDTRNAAVDYV
+6071 SCTDDTRNAADDYV

-6104 YHKTNIGTYSFT
+6104 YHKTNIGTHSFT

-6160 GAVTITLQADAF
+6160 GAVTITVQADAF

-6390 EIKFTAFAKIVPT
+6390 EIKFTAYAKIVPT

-6592 GVEFTGESLLDA
+6592 GVEFTGTSLLDA

-6620 IIELIQQ
+6620 IIELTQQ

-6724 LQLESERAQKYIA
+6724 LQLESERAQKYSSNS
-6737 DPYN
+6737 D

>member
-1 MKFVFLLAIVL
+1 M
-12 VVSLGVATQ
+12 SLGVTTQ
-21 YADASSLNERVE
+21 YADASSLNERVSAE
-33 SVSGAITVGS
+33 GS
-43 TIYHNSSPIDLKFT
+43 TTIFGTIYHNSLPITVSFQFEGDAR
-57 FDGVGGARV
+57 GAGV
-66 THPHFQ
+66 THPLPQ
-72 DIGVINGVIVNHIV
+72 DIGVTNGVIVNLNV
-86 VETSVNSFSYNYRVI
+86 GGTTSSNFHYNYGVT
-101 PSSDGTVTV
+101 PNSQGEVTVT
-110 IYPAN
+110 YHAN

-125 AVTYSFI
+125 AVTYTFT
-132 YDSTDPTLGSADLA
+132 YDSIDPTFVLGVADFN
-146 TVKLTVGDTAPTVP
+146 TVELNKGDPAPTVHT
-160 QIRCND
+160 IRCADDNKRGNF
-166 ANARSTNADR
+166 ANYFPKSIDPNTVG
-176 SAQEVDTTTAGD
+176 ETLVKY
-188 TTIRFTCVDKAGN
+188 TCTDFAGN
-201 QVEVTKLYKVVA
+201 SVSETKLYRVLATIPAVP
-213 LTNISIA
+213 TNISIT
-220 SDNAYDT
+220 SDND
-227 SLAGYGDRVTVTFDL
+227 
-242 ATGSTFTGNISSD
+242 
-255 NERRDISYNTDGNIG
+255 
-270 TMTKTLTG
+270 
-278 NEDQDLQLPFSL
+278 
-290 VITDSDGDVKTYTAV
+290 
-305 QGTGAGTSVTA
+305 
-316 DFIRPDTPTY
+316 
-326 ISIASD
+326 
-332 NARDTSLAKSGDIV
+332 
-346 TVTFD
+346 
-351 TDTDATETKGTIG
+351 
-364 GKNANYTLVGTIGKL
+364 
-379 TRTLDGTESLGDLA
+379 
-393 FSFRIFDHV
+393 
-402 GNSGALQSAVKGTGS
+402 
-417 GTSVTTDFTAPAAST
+417 
-432 YISIA
+432 
-437 SDNARD
+437 
-443 TSLAKKGDIVTIT
+443 
-456 FDTDEGSTVK
+456 
-466 EGTIGGGTATFTFNG
+466 
-481 TSSTLTRTLNGTE
+481 
-494 TEGSPLVFSFVQTD
+494 
-508 DTGNAAATQT
+508 
-518 AVKGTGSTTS
+518 
-528 VTADFTAPA
+528 
-537 VPAHIFIESDNNY
+537 
-550 DTSFARSGD
+550 
-559 IVTLTFDLATNA
+559 
-571 TFTGSIGDDDG
+571 
-582 DHWYDTV
+582 
-589 GHLLLFDAISNNTG
+589 
-603 TIIKVLSGD
+603 
-612 ENANDLITF
+612 
-621 SLVII
+621 
-626 DAAGNA
+626 
-632 AETQTA
+632 
-638 VKGIGAGTSVT
+638 
-649 TDFIYPVTPDNIS
+649 
-662 IAHDGA
+662 
-668 GTDAVLGDTVTVT
+668 
-681 FDTDTDATRTIGT
+681 
-694 IGGENV
+694 
-700 TYTLDG
+700 
-706 TTGKLART
+706 
-714 LDGTESPGVLAFAF
+714 
-728 RVFDYVGNGGATT
+728 
-741 QTVVK
+741 
-746 GAGAGTSV
+746 
-754 TTDFVAPAVPTYIS
+754 
-768 IESDNADP
+768 DP
-776 TKAKKGDIV
+776 TKGHSDNTV
-785 TITFDTEDGSTVA
+785 TITFDTEEGSTVVGVIDG
-798 GTIGGKNATFTS
+798 GTAKFA
-810 AGNSST
+810 
-816 LAITLNGTETK
+816 LNGTVGTLTLELTGFETQVQP
-827 GLLTFSFVQTNIIGS
+827 LAFSFVQTNDVGPAVAQ
-842 TVSQTEVKGTGAD
+842 TVVKGTGAD

-918 STLTRVLNG
+918 STLTRTLDG

-986 DSYTLPDMTC
+986 VSYTLPDMTC

-1001 GNSALTPP
+1001 GNSTINPP

-1047 PPVSTTT
+1047 PPVSATT

-1077 IYLAQGATYTAP
+1077 IYLAQGATYNAP

-1155 GDDVLFLNTTASNSA
+1155 GDDVLFLNTTALNFV

-1184 ASLESVIS
+1184 PSIESVIS
-1192 LYDDTTSQS
+1192 LYDDTTSRLS
-1201 LPVMTT
+1201 PVMTT

-1227 GANPHISIHVDGFPQ
+1227 GENPHISIHIDGFPKA
-1242 VDDDYSLAQD
+1242 DDDYSLAQD
-1252 STISSPTLT
+1252 SSISSPTLT

-1289 TLTVSTAGSVDNTAV
+1289 TLTVSTAGSVDNTAA

-1318 HVDTE
+1318 HVDIE
-1323 YRSVYYI
+1323 YRSVYI
-1330 TDTTAPAVPIFTTL
+1330 TDTAAPAAPIFTNSTA
-1344 PTTVSTTP
+1344 TVSSSP
-1352 ITLAGTAEADST
+1352 VTLAGTAEADST
-1364 VTLYKGESVV
+1364 VTLYKDETFVA
-1374 DTATATSGTFEFA
+1374 TATATSGTFEFA
-1387 GVTLDEERN
+1387 GVTLAEERN

-1420 DTAAPVAPIFTNST
+1420 DTAAPAAPIFTNST
-1434 TTVSSSPVT
+1434 ATVSSSPVT

-1463 ATATATGGAF
+1463 ATATATGGIF
-1473 EFTGVEL
+1473 EFAGVTL
-1480 DEERNSF
+1480 AEERNSF
-1487 TATAT
+1487 TVTAT
-1492 DASSNVSAKSGALV
+1492 DAVLNTSAKSGALV

-1526 FGDTVPTLSA
+1526 FGDTVPTLST

-1831 GVELDE
+1831 GVELAE
-1837 ERNSFTATATDAA
+1837 ERNSFTATATDASS
-1850 LNVSAKS
+1850 NVSAKS

-1866 AAPAAPIFTNSTAT
+1866 TAPTI
-1880 VSSSP
+1880 
-1885 VTLAGTAEA
+1885 
-1894 DSTVTLYKD
+1894 TVTP
-1903 ETSVATATATGGIFE
+1903 
-1918 FAGVTLAEERNS
+1918 
-1930 FTATATDAA
+1930 
-1939 LNVSAKSGAL
+1939 L
-1949 VITLDTAAPAAP
+1949 VI
-1961 IFTNSTATVSSSPV
+1961 
-1975 TLAGTAE
+1975 
-1982 ADSTVT
+1982 
-1988 LYKGETFVA
+1988 
-1997 TATTTGGIFEFA
+1997 
-2009 GVTLA
+2009 
-2014 EERNSFTAT
+2014 
-2023 ATDAALNVSAKS
+2023 
-2035 GALVITL
+2035 
-2042 DTAAPAAPIFTNSTA
+2042 
-2057 TVSSSPVTLAGT
+2057 
-2069 AEADS
+2069 
-2074 VITLYKGE
+2074 
-2082 TFVATA
+2082 
-2088 TATGGIFEFAGV
+2088 
-2100 ELDEERNSFTATA
+2100 
-2113 TDAALNVSVKSGAL
+2113 
-2127 VITLDTAAPA
+2127 
-2137 APIFTNSTT
+2137 
-2146 TVSSSPVTL
+2146 
-2155 AGTAEADSVITLYK
+2155 
-2169 GESVVATATATGG
+2169 
-2182 DFEFAGVTLAEERNS
+2182 
-2197 FTATAT
+2197 
-2203 DAALNVSAKS
+2203 
-2213 GALVIT
+2213 
-2219 LDTAAPAAPIFTNST
+2219 
-2234 ATVSSSPVTL
+2234 
-2244 AGTAEADSVITLYKG
+2244 
-2259 ESVVATATAT
+2259 
-2269 GGDFEFAGVTLDEE
+2269 
-2283 RNSFTATATDAALN
+2283 
-2297 VSVKSGALVITLDT
+2297 
-2311 AAPAAPIFTNSTA
+2311 
-2324 TVSSSP
+2324 
-2330 VTLAGTAEADSVITL
+2330 
-2345 YKGESVVATA
+2345 
-2355 TATGGI
+2355 
-2361 FEFAGVTLAE
+2361 
-2371 ERNSFTAT
+2371 
-2379 ATDAALNVSVKS
+2379 
-2391 GALVITLDT
+2391 
-2400 AAPAAPIFTNSTA
+2400 
-2413 TVSSSPVTLA
+2413 
-2423 GTAEADST
+2423 
-2431 VTLYKD
+2431 
-2437 ETSVATATATGG
+2437 
-2449 IFEFAG
+2449 
-2455 VTLAEER
+2455 
-2462 NSFTATATDA
+2462 
-2472 ALNVSAKSGA
+2472 
-2482 LVITLDT
+2482 
-2489 AAPAAPIFTNSTA
+2489 
-2502 TVSSSP
+2502 
-2508 VTLAGTAEADSV
+2508 
-2520 ITLYKGESVV
+2520 
-2530 ATATATGGDFEF
+2530 
-2542 AGVTLDEERNSFT
+2542 
-2555 ATATDAALNVSA
+2555 
-2567 KSGALV
+2567 
-2573 ITLDTAAPA
+2573 
-2582 APIFTNSTTTVS
+2582 
-2594 SSPVTLAGTAE
+2594 
-2605 ADSVITLYKGE
+2605 
-2616 SVVATAT
+2616 
-2623 ATGGIFEFA
+2623 
-2632 GVTLDEERNSFTAT
+2632 
-2646 ATDAALNVSAKSG
+2646 
-2659 ALVITLDTAAPAAP
+2659 
-2673 IFTNSTATVSSSPV
+2673 
-2687 TLAGTAEADS
+2687 
-2697 TVTLYKDE
+2697 
-2705 TSVATATATG
+2705 
-2715 GIFEFA
+2715 
-2721 GVTLA
+2721 
-2726 EERNSFTAT
+2726 
-2735 ATDAALN
+2735 
-2742 VSAKSGA
+2742 
-2749 LVITLDTAAP
+2749 
-2759 AAPIFTNSTATV
+2759 
-2771 SSSPVTL
+2771 
-2778 AGTAEA
+2778 
-2784 DSTVTLYKDETSV
+2784 
-2797 ATATATGGIFEFA
+2797 
-2810 GVTLA
+2810 
-2815 EERNSFTATATD
+2815 
-2827 AALNV
+2827 
-2832 SAKSGALVITLDTA
+2832 
-2846 APAAPIFTNSTATV
+2846 
-2860 SSSPVTLA
+2860 
-2868 GTAEADSTVTLYKDE
+2868 
-2883 TSVATATA
+2883 
-2891 TGGIFEFAGV
+2891 
-2901 TLDEERNSFTA
+2901 
-2912 TATDAALNVSAKSGA
+2912 
-2927 LVITLDTAA
+2927 
-2936 PAAPIFT
+2936 
-2943 NSTTTVSSSPVTLAG
+2943 
-2958 TAEADSTV
+2958 
-2966 TLYKGETS
+2966 
-2974 VATATATGGIFEFA
+2974 
-2988 GVTLD
+2988 
-2993 EERNS
+2993 
-2998 FTATA
+2998 
-3003 TDAALNV
+3003 
-3010 SAKSGALVI
+3010 
-3019 TLDTAAPAAPIFT
+3019 
-3032 NSTAT
+3032 
-3037 VSSSPVTLA
+3037 
-3046 GTAEADSTVTLY
+3046 
-3058 KDETSVATATATGGI
+3058 
-3073 FEFAGVT
+3073 
-3080 LAEERNSF
+3080 
-3088 TATATDAAL
+3088 
-3097 NVSAKSG
+3097 
-3104 ALVITLDTAAP
+3104 
-3115 AAPIFTNST
+3115 
-3124 ATVSSSPVTL
+3124 
-3134 AGTAEADSTVTLY
+3134 
-3147 KDETS
+3147 
-3152 VATAT
+3152 
-3157 ATGGI
+3157 
-3162 FEFAGVTLAEERNSF
+3162 
-3177 TATATDAALNV
+3177 
-3188 SAKSGALVIT
+3188 
-3198 LDTAAPA
+3198 
-3205 APIFTNSTATVSSSP
+3205 
-3220 VTLAGTAEADS
+3220 
-3231 TVTLYKD
+3231 
-3238 ETSVATA
+3238 
-3245 TATGGIF
+3245 
-3252 EFAGVTLAEERN
+3252 
-3264 SFTATATDAALN
+3264 
-3276 VSAKSGALVITLDTA
+3276 
-3291 APAAPIFTNST
+3291 
-3302 ATVSS
+3302 
-3307 SPVTLAGTA
+3307 
-3316 EADSVI
+3316 
-3322 TLYKG
+3322 
-3327 ESVVATATAT
+3327 
-3337 GGIFEFAGVTL
+3337 
-3348 AEERNSFT
+3348 
-3356 ATATDAALNVS
+3356 
-3367 AKSGALVITL
+3367 
-3377 DTAAPAAPI
+3377 
-3386 FTNSTATV
+3386 
-3394 SSSPVTLAG
+3394 
-3403 TAEADSTV
+3403 
-3411 TLYKDETSVATATAT
+3411 
-3426 GGIFEFAGVTLAEER
+3426 
-3441 NSFTATATDAALNV
+3441 
-3455 SAKSG
+3455 
-3460 ALVITLDTA
+3460 
-3469 APAAPI
+3469 
-3475 FTNSTATVS
+3475 
-3484 SSPVTLA
+3484 
-3491 GTAEADSTVT
+3491 
-3501 LYKDETSV
+3501 
-3509 ATATATGGIFE
+3509 
-3520 FAGVTLAEERNSFTA
+3520 
-3535 TATDAA
+3535 
-3541 LNVSAKSGALV
+3541 
-3552 ITLDTAA
+3552 
-3559 PAAPIFT
+3559 
-3566 NSTATVSS
+3566 
-3574 SPVTLAGTAEADS
+3574 
-3587 TVTLY
+3587 
-3592 KDETSVATATA
+3592 
-3603 TGGIFEFAG
+3603 
-3612 VTLAEERNSFT
+3612 
-3623 ATATDAALNV
+3623 
-3633 SAKSGALVITL
+3633 
-3644 DTAAPAAPIF
+3644 
-3654 TNSTATVS
+3654 
-3662 SSPVTLAGTAE
+3662 
-3673 ADSTVTLYKG
+3673 
-3683 ETSVATATAT
+3683 
-3693 GGIFEFAGVE
+3693 
-3703 LDEGSNDFTATATDA
+3703 
-3718 ALNVSAKSGALV
+3718 
-3730 ITLDTAAPI
+3730 
-3739 ITVDPLEVTLELDSA
+3739 
-3754 SPTLLDGVSTD
+3754 
-3765 DGSTV
+3765 
-3770 TTTGT
+3770 
-3775 VDVSTV
+3775 
-3781 DDYTI
+3781 
-3786 RYDSTDGTNAATTVT
+3786 
-3801 RTYHV
+3801 
-3806 TDTKAPII
+3806 
-3814 TVDPL
+3814 
-3819 EVTLELDSASPTL
+3819 
-3832 LDGVS
+3832 
-3837 TDDGSTVTTTGT
+3837 
-3849 VDVSTVDDYTIRYDS
+3849 
-3864 TDGTN
+3864 
-3869 AATTVTRTYHVTDT
+3869 
-3883 KAPIITVDP
+3883 
-3892 LEVTLEL
+3892 TLEL
-3899 NSASPT
+3899 NSTSPT

-4637 ELDSA
+4637 ELNSA

-5002 LEVTLELDSA
+5002 LEVTLELNSASPTLLDGVSTDDGSTVTTTGTVDVSTVDDYTIRYDSTDGTNAATTVTRTYHVTDTKAPIITVDPLEVTLELNSA

-5153 TLELDS
+5153 TLELNS

-5225 EVTLEL
+5225 EVTLELDSASPTLLDGVSTDDGSTVTTTGTVDVSTVDDYTIRYDSTDGTNAATTVTRTYHVTDTKAPIITVDPLVITLEL

-5689 TVTLYKDETS
+5689 TVTLYKDETF

-5704 ATGGIF
+5704 ATGGDF
-5710 EFAGVTLAEER
+5710 EFAGVELDEGS
-5721 NSFTATATDAAL
+5721 NDFTATATDAAL

-5743 ITLDTAAPAAPIF
+5743 ITLDTTP
-5756 TNSTTTVSSSPVT
+5756 
-5769 LAGTAEADSTVT
+5769 TA
-5781 LYKDETS
+5781 
-5788 VATATATG
+5788 
-5796 GIFEFAGVT
+5796 
-5805 LAEERNSFTA
+5805 
-5815 TATDAALNVSA
+5815 
-5826 KSGALVI
+5826 
-5833 TLDTAAPV
+5833 
-5841 FTDTST
+5841 
-5847 AATAKVGDVIPTLTC
+5847 
-5862 TDPGGGRTFVF
+5862 
-5873 QTIYGNFDTA
+5873 
-5883 VSTSVTYT
+5883 
-5891 CTDVVDQ
+5891 
-5898 ETVQTVVYDVAAI
+5898 
-5911 PPAVPTDISIAS
+5911 PAVPTP
-5923 DNADDTKAKSGDIV
+5923 
-5937 TVTFDTVADSTV
+5937 
-5949 KGTIGGKNATF
+5949 
-5960 AFNGTSSTLARTL
+5960 
-5973 DGTETSG
+5973 TETDF
-5980 VLTFSFVQSNTGV
+5980 TI
-5993 DAATQTAVKGAGART
+5993 T
-6008 SVTADF
+6008 SVTS
-6014 TKPVITPHTNNPV
+6014 N
-6027 FATIGDPYTIPT
+6027 G
-6039 LTCTDNLTP
+6039 LTQQL
-6048 DKGATPSTISIDT
+6048 
-6061 ASASSHTVTY
+6061 SSDHDENTV
-6071 SCTDDTRNAAVDYV
+6071 
-6085 LTVNVVALP
+6085 VNVDNANV
-6094 TTSVEITPIP
+6094 I
-6104 YHKTNIGTYSFT
+6104 
-6116 IILGDDA
+6116 
-6123 TGFDPTTDVT
+6123 
-6133 LSDGGRVDSFSEISG
+6133 ISG
-6148 TQYTVNTADYAQ
+6148 TGPAGLILSGTNGVIPHCIDNSRSLNTIIIAAD
-6160 GAVTITLQADAF
+6160 GTWSLSSTID
-6172 TDFSNAETSYLF
+6172 D
-6184 TYDTTKP
+6184 DTTQC
-6191 VIVYAGDNPVSVNQ
+6191 VFIF
-6205 DADYDIPSLDC
+6205 SLSLSSDMY
-6216 TDNIDTTKKAQ
+6216 TK
-6227 SSGTVDTG
+6227 
-6235 TVADHTINYSCI
+6235 IR
-6247 DLAGNTATPLAL
+6247 LL
-6259 VVNVITTPAIPVIIT
+6259 VT
-6274 PPSTST
+6274 PPTET
-6280 TMPRDTD
+6280 
-6287 LPVMWF
+6287 
-6293 TSSESHYDIYQNQ
+6293 
-6306 PFVIPD
+6306 
-6312 DLNCHDAED
+6312 
-6321 GTLPVSTDSI
+6321 
-6331 WLYDREVGLVNN
+6331 
-6343 YYEISKPYV
+6343 
-6352 FDDFDTS
+6352 
-6359 KVTVIYEINYI
+6359 
-6370 CTDSDGNTGIDR
+6370 
-6382 DRFYKDGA
+6382 
-6390 EIKFTAFAKIVPT
+6390 PT
-6403 PSEPADPPKK
+6403 ETKK
-6413 KKGDG
+6413 KKSGG
-6418 SNDWHKK
+6418 SSNDWHKK
-6425 PTFGKNHLTH
+6425 PTFGISHLTY
-6435 KQIIDNGFTF
+6435 KQIVDNGFTF
-6445 NDYSLTITD
+6445 NDYSLTVTD
-6454 NWHTDFVKTSSII
+6454 NWHTDFHLTSSLI
-6467 GDTNTVKIKT
+6467 GETNTVKIKT

-6492 PRLGHISDAESE
+6492 PRLGDVSDAESE
-6504 IHLVVSRDYSNPVGY
+6504 IHLVVSRNYTNPVDY
-6519 TIDEINHYQDEGLV
+6519 DLDEINHYQKEGLV
-6533 NVDDTTASL
+6533 NENNTSASIS
-6542 QKAKCQASDNDEKCY
+6542 KVKCQASDNDMKCY
-6557 EFSIDFT
+6557 EFTINFT

-6592 GVEFTGESLLDA
+6592 GVEFTGASLLDA
-6604 HTAKL
+6604 HTAQL

-6620 IIELIQQ
+6620 IIELTQQ

-6646 YGTWTQITAAEFKRH
+6646 YGTWTQITAAEFERH

-6724 LQLESERAQKYIA
+6724 LQLESERAQKYSSNS
-6737 DPYN
+6737 D